1 VTSKVAHLPAR
12 SVRYLEAGSG
22 TPLVLLHAFP
32 LHANQWLPQIDRPP
46 RGWRVIAPDLRGWG
60 PGAANALAIPDT
72 IDGHAD
78 DILELLAHLDLAR
91 VVIGGLSMGGY
102 VALALAAKA
111 SSRVAGL
118 VLADTRASADTAEGR
133 AKRDRTIARVAKD
146 GPVAV
151 ARDLASGLVG
161 ATTRAEQPD
170 LVDVLDDFARA
181 ATRDGLTSTI
191 RALRDRP
198 DRTPLLGSIACP
210 TLVIC
215 GDEDTITPPPA
226 SEALHAAIAG
236 SRLVMIPRA
245 GHLSNLEQP
254 AAFNAALGTWAA
266 SVSLRP

>member
-32 LHANQWLPQIDRPP
+32 LHANQWLPQIERPP

-60 PGAANALAIPDT
+60 PGAARALAIPDT

-102 VALALAAKA
+102 VALALMAKA
-111 SSRVAGL
+111 ASRIAGL
-118 VLADTRASADTAEGR
+118 VLADTRAPADTPEGR
-133 AKRDRTIARVAKD
+133 VKRDRAIARVATD
-146 GPVAV
+146 GAARVAY
-151 ARDLASGLVG
+151 DLAAGLVG
-161 ATTRAEQPD
+161 VTTRAEQPD
-170 LVDVLDDFARA
+170 LLDVMHDFAAA
-181 ATRDGLTSTI
+181 ATSDGLTSTL

-198 DRTPLLGSIACP
+198 DRTALLGSIACP
-210 TLVIC
+210 TLVLC
-215 GDEDTITPPPA
+215 GEEDIVAPPA
-226 SEALHAAIAG
+226 ESAALHAAIPE
-236 SRLVMIPRA
+236 SRLVMIRRA

-254 AAFNAALGTWAA
+254 AAFNAALGTWTA
-266 SVSLRP
+266 SLSLRP